1 MLDKMHRLCTQM
13 QAKIILALEAEETT
27 QFRTDAWQRPGGGGG
42 ITRVLE
48 EGSVIEKGGVNT
60 SYVHGQLKGQ
70 EVEMFKTLVNRVA
83 PDMTASLENA
93 HFAATGISLV
103 IHPKN
108 PFIPTTHANYRY
120 FELIAGKE
128 RIWWF
133 GGGAD
138 LTPYYLDEDDAR
150 HFHQMHKNACDT
162 LSPTTYDTYKKECDT
177 YFYLPHRGE
186 TRGVGG
192 IFFDYLRQYPQET
205 LHDFAESCADALI
218 KAYIPIIQKHKNRP
232 YTDEQRDWQL
242 YRRGRY
248 VEFNLLYDRGTLFG
262 IKTHGRT
269 ESILMS
275 LPNLV
280 SWKYNYTPKSGSP
293 EDLLTQCLK
302 SPREWI

>member
-1 MLDKMHRLCTQM
+1 
-13 QAKIILALEAEETT
+13 
-27 QFRTDAWQRPGGGGG
+27 
-42 ITRVLE
+42 
-48 EGSVIEKGGVNT
+48 
-60 SYVHGQLKGQ
+60 
-70 EVEMFKTLVNRVA
+70 
-83 PDMTASLENA
+83 
-93 HFAATGISLV
+93 
-103 IHPKN
+103 
-108 PFIPTTHANYRY
+108 
-120 FELIAGKE
+120 
-128 RIWWF
+128 
-133 GGGAD
+133 
-138 LTPYYLDEDDAR
+138 
-150 HFHQMHKNACDT
+150 MHKNACDT
-162 LSPTTYDTYKKECDT
+162 LSQTTYETCKKECDT
-177 YFYLPHRGE
+177 YFYLPHRSE

-205 LHDFAESCADALI
+205 LYKFAGSCAEALI

-232 YTDEQRDWQL
+232 YTDEQREWQL

-280 SWKYNYTPKSGSP
+280 SWKYNYTPKTGSP